1 MAKFSKTVRTK
12 IKKQNQIN
20 LKKLK
25 NVQMGRL
32 DYQIIGGDMNGPQA
46 FDGFSL
52 SDTWNKL
59 WSSATDSL
67 SDAGQKLLD
76 ANKQA
81 LLDKAQVLINK
92 EIQEDPAKVAE
103 AQEQIAQVGTAT
115 IRKIIADNK
124 WYFIGGGV
132 TLLAG
137 FGAIVY
143 FSRKK

>member
-1 MAKFSKTVRTK
+1 MAKFSKAVR
-12 IKKQNQIN
+12 KKNQISLN
-20 LKKLK
+20 KLK

-32 DYQIIGGDMNGPQA
+32 DYRVIGGDMNGPQA

-52 SDTWNKL
+52 SETWNKL
-59 WSSATDSL
+59 WSSATNSL
-67 SDAGQKLLD
+67 SDAGQKLID

-92 EIQEDPAKVAE
+92 EIQEDPNKVAE
-103 AQEQIAQVGTAT
+103 AQEKIAQVGTDT
-115 IRKIIADNK
+115 IRKIVANNK

-143 FSRKK
+143 FLRKK